1 MKKTYII
8 FQRDFR
14 DILKTRAFLI
24 ICILVSLLT
33 IAAAAITSVLLGRR
47 EWIGEEAARPLLE
60 LIIGLLA
67 FFFPFTVLMV
77 FIWGFSGLQI
87 VKEKVEGITASLI
100 ATTIS
105 PRQLWIGKSMA
116 IFIPGYLMAIASTML
131 VVLSINFLVILPAS
145 GNFIF
150 PLPLFLVSLIWDPLL
165 LLATLMFIILFS
177 LAGNPDI
184 AIAPSFIVGF
194 GLMMGIPIGM
204 ALGAIDLVSWDF
216 SLWYMAATAVFWII
230 VIILTRLL
238 TKENIVLSGK
248 GS

>member
-1 MKKTYII
+1 LKKTYII

-33 IAAAAITSVLLGRR
+33 IAAAAITSGLLGRR

>member
-14 DILKTRAFLI
+14 DILKTRAFII

-216 SLWYMAATAVFWII
+216 SLWYMAATVVFWII
-230 VIILTRLL
+230 VTILTRLL
-238 TKENIVLSGK
+238 TKENILLSGK